1 MERVIEDYTREA
13 GGRNFERQ
21 IASVTRHV
29 AAQIAKGDIEKAKIT
44 PAIVRAALGPAI
56 LVRESTLQTSAPGV
70 VTGLA
75 YTTTGGKVLHIEA
88 IRFEGKGGFTLTGQL
103 CDVMKESVLA
113 ALSLARNSS
122 ASTRNSSGA
131 ARCMSTCPPVP
142 CLSRDH
148 AVGI

>member
-29 AAQIAKGDIEKAKIT
+29 AAQIAKGDIEKAKIM

-103 CDVMKESVLA
+103 CDVMKESVLPH
-113 ALSLARNSS
+113 S
-122 ASTRNSSGA
+122 ASRAA
-131 ARCMSTCPPVP
+131 ARHRPETLRAQRGACPRARR
-142 CLSRDH
+142 CR
-148 AVGI
+148 A